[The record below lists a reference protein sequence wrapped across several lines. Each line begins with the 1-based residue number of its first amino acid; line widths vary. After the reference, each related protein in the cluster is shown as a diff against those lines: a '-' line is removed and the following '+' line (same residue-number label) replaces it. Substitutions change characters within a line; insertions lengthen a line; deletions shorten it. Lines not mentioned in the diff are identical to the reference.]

1 MSQRPLIV
9 SKKRQLRELI
19 GHQYYKNLIKDKAT
33 YKFNNTLNN
42 MERGQ
47 PLSTVE
53 EGLQYIADD
62 QVQGISKNQMARDA
76 KKMKKKVAQ
85 ALAVII
91 KAEQRPLE
99 EIVTKKGEALTERF
113 LVAHFGNGDEDDQ
126 NLIRGYLSQFGEIKR
141 ITIFPGISYGY
152 VEYESPEA
160 AIKMMKDLD
169 QDNIKVL
176 TQDKKERHL
185 AILNT
190 VLQD

>member
-1 MSQRPLIV
+1 
-9 SKKRQLRELI
+9 
-19 GHQYYKNLIKDKAT
+19 
-33 YKFNNTLNN
+33 
-42 MERGQ
+42 
-47 PLSTVE
+47 
-53 EGLQYIADD
+53 
-62 QVQGISKNQMARDA
+62 
-76 KKMKKKVAQ
+76 MKKKVAQ

-99 EIVTKKGEALTERF
+99 EIVSKKGEALTERF

-126 NLIRGYLSQFGEIKR
+126 NLIREYLSQFGDIKR

-169 QDNIKVL
+169 QDSIKVL

-185 AILNT
+185 AIFNT